1 MIRIVATAAFL
12 GALLLMVASCFIGQ
26 GFNGASLVLAV
37 VAIVAG
43 VVMFVLGDGAPG
55 VER

>member
-1 MIRIVATAAFL
+1 MSRIVATAVFF

-26 GFNGASLVLAV
+26 GFSGLSLLLAA
-37 VAIVAG
+37 VATVSG
-43 VVMFVLGDGAPG
+43 VVMFVLGDGEPG